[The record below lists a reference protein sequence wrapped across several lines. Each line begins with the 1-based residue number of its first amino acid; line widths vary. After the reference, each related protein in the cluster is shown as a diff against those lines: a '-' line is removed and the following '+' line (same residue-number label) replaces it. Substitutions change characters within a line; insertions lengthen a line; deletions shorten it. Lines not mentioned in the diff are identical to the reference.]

1 MFVVGY
7 LLLYHYNGNL
17 YDYSLKSC
25 KSIFIY
31 FLFLVI
37 LNILLSYN
45 PYVLVNL
52 FLSLCIMIVIYFY
65 LYLFLINYIYIY
77 AQNEK
82 KQQKF
87 KKTLNKGLKKG
98 TKRVKS
104 AWNMLVAKVY
114 AREKKNGKSF
124 SDCLKIASKENKKK
138 SNN

>member
-52 FLSLCIMIVIYFY
+52 FLSLCIMIVIYF
-65 LYLFLINYIYIY
+65 LLIFIFNKLYIYICP
-77 AQNEK
+77 K
-82 KQQKF
+82 
-87 KKTLNKGLKKG
+87 
-98 TKRVKS
+98 
-104 AWNMLVAKVY
+104 
-114 AREKKNGKSF
+114 REKTTKV
-124 SDCLKIASKENKKK
+124 
-138 SNN
+138 